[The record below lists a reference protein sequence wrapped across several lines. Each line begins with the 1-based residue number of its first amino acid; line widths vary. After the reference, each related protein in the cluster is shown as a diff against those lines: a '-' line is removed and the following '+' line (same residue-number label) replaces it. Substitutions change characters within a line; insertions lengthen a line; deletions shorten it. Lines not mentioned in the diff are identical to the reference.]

1 MESNCTFQGKIYNK
15 YISDIYIDRC
25 NVREIIYLT
34 NIKRKVCMRRQVNQM
49 IDPRGWQERPMLTL
63 AKRPSPE
70 ELKAGKILF
79 YNNTKLGF
87 CNYYTV
93 FDRIKERLVE
103 SGCDESLWVEYTE
116 TVRGKNAKKLEEYA
130 AMLAKEKPV
139 AAIVAFGDMGTSS
152 STTVLTIA
160 LEKLGIPTVYMTAP
174 PGTAITEGVGVYRAG
189 ELCLCSVD
197 IYQASTVEE
206 IEAEVDRKWDYILAS
221 LTTNGEKLRELAH
234 IDFKMDEIAPAEDGL
249 LPFVPEYDEEKSV
262 EPGAY
267 MEEVM
272 EYFNKEHISDGL
284 PIIPPTRRRYEKMF
298 AYCPWDEKLKLVDPS
313 GPSGK
318 EITIKD
324 IAIAAVMAGCKPE
337 AMPVLVAA
345 FKAMNNPLYNF
356 NQSVTTSHPGGNM
369 CIVSGP
375 IAQEI
380 GVSGMQGC
388 QGPGYPVNAT
398 IGRAINLVLMNVL
411 RTVPGICDLDCIA
424 SQAEFTYCFAEEPS
438 LAQWNMINEDHFDP
452 ETTTVYLLKA
462 EPIHD
467 IIDFLSL
474 NGYDLL
480 DTITACCTTLGSNNA
495 YMPGPLVICL
505 TPDHAMMLKKAGY
518 TKEMIQEHI
527 HQYVYHQTPMVNG
540 RGLMPVRPRE
550 WENRHPLPVT
560 RMPKDVEV
568 VTIGGRGGHSGVI
581 LPWALHSEGIVEALT
596 LPDGK
601 TARRIDEFKR

>member
-1 MESNCTFQGKIYNK
+1 MSEHLNA
-15 YISDIYIDRC
+15 
-25 NVREIIYLT
+25 LL
-34 NIKRKVCMRRQVNQM
+34 
-49 IDPRGWQERPMLTL
+49 DPRGYQERPMLEL
-63 AKRPSPE
+63 AKRPTLE
-70 ELKAGKILF
+70 ELKQGKILF

-93 FDRIKERLVE
+93 FDRIKERLKE
-103 SGCDESLWVEYTE
+103 LGCREENWVEYTE
-116 TVRGKNAKKLEEYA
+116 TVRGKNADKLMEYA
-130 AMLAKEKPV
+130 KMLAEEKPA
-139 AAIVAFGDMGTSS
+139 AAIVAFGDMGTSF

-160 LEKLGIPTVYMTAP
+160 LEKIGIPAVYMTAP
-174 PGTAITEGVGVYRAG
+174 PGTGITEGVGVYRAG
-189 ELCLCSVD
+189 ELCMASVD

-206 IEAEVDRKWDYILAS
+206 VAAEVDRKWDYILAA
-221 LTTNGEKLRELAH
+221 LTSNGEELKALAH
-234 IDFKMDEIAPAEDGL
+234 IDFKMDKVPPAKDGL
-249 LPFVPEYDEEKSV
+249 LPFLPGYDEAKSA

-272 EYFNKEHISDGL
+272 DYFNAEHICDGL
-284 PIIPPTRRRYEKMF
+284 PIIPPTKRRYEAMLE
-298 AYCPWDEKLKLVDPS
+298 YCPWAEDTKLVDPS

-318 EITIKD
+318 EITVKD
-324 IAIAAVMAGCKPE
+324 VAIAAVMAGCKPT

-345 FKAMNNPLYNF
+345 FKALNSPLYNF

-380 GVSGMQGC
+380 GVSGRQGC
-388 QGPGYPVNAT
+388 QGPGYPANAT

-438 LAQWNMINEDHFDP
+438 LAQWNMINEDRFDAQ
-452 ETTTVYLLKA
+452 TTTVYLLKA

-474 NGYDLL
+474 NGHDLL

-495 YMPGPLVICL
+495 YMPGPLVVCL

-527 HQYVYHQTPMVNG
+527 HQYVYHNTPMVNG
-540 RGLMPVRPRE
+540 RGLMPVRPKE
-550 WENRHPLPVT
+550 WANRHPLPVT
-560 RMPKDVEV
+560 RFPKDVEV

-581 LPWALHSEGIVEALT
+581 LPWALHSEGCVEALT
-596 LPDGK
+596 LPDG
-601 TARRIDEFKR
+601 TAAKSIQDFKRR